1 MATGLLETGPK
12 LDWTRDNKIFDRY
25 QIWKEKVEL
34 IFSSALEESSSK
46 QKVSYLRYWM
56 GEQGIPLVKKWTALG
71 KLDFSSAEEDALSSG
86 YILQNYWNLLEAE
99 FKPKGNKLLSVIELW
114 TRSKQGSKTLNEWLT
129 YVYNLVE
136 SCDYGDSNERIIRDV
151 LIIGCN
157 SDKAKDKIVRQ
168 GEKIKLQDVIE
179 ILQLEDSTRQTLT
192 EMTSTTQKIHY
203 ASYEKKKGTGKKQK
217 FQSNS
222 NSSSSS
228 SSGQKQDSTG
238 SQKLCYRCSKNYTK
252 GHEKVCKALNAKCN
266 ACGVEGHFE
275 IACKKSGNFPKKSSS
290 KFQKPGSTGRMNIA
304 SAVEEPALQADF
316 FDEKGILKEYKP
328 KSMYVLSGTSD
339 DKPIMIEFGCGLT
352 PLSFDR
358 KLTLQADTGA
368 DMNAIN
374 KKTFDELF
382 PDVELEESTHILQN
396 FDKRLI
402 KPIGSFRCFLR
413 WKGHKYRVKFE
424 VMGIETPNL
433 LSRETTFLMGI
444 LKKCLSVEKT
454 QNEPSNQISSPPV
467 SGHSVPPTEAAPVP
481 LTEGA
486 SCHSVPPTEAAPV
499 PLTEGVSCH
508 SVPLTETAPLTSTEV
523 ERSQMNCASISD
535 TAETPDSSS
544 VRVVGS
550 NNHSLSITDLPLTQ
564 EKVETTYADVF
575 QGLGK
580 FPGEPYKLRL
590 KPDAVPAK
598 HRPRRVP
605 VHLQDAFHEEIERL
619 VKIDVLEKV
628 TEPTEWVNSFVIVEK
643 VIDSSNAH
651 SPNHVIKKSIRLCID
666 PKDLNEALERE
677 PYYSRSIDELISM
690 FAGAK
695 VFTIV
700 DMDKGYW
707 QVVLHPESR
716 KLTCM
721 AFDIGR
727 YQFKRLPMGSKVASD
742 IFQRMLDSVYIGLPG
757 VTGIADDMVIFGRN
771 EEEHD
776 RNLILFLETTRK
788 NGLVLNKKKLQ
799 FKKEEVSF
807 FGHRWNSTGISP
819 DPKKTESIL
828 KMQFP
833 PDKETMHSFLG
844 LVNFLNRY
852 TPKLAELCSPL
863 RKLILKDSH
872 YSPGDP
878 EHAAFDAIKAEFKK
892 KIILPYF
899 DRNKE
904 TILQTDAS
912 KKGFGAVILQEEQPI
927 YYASRALTSAE
938 KNYQNLEREAQ
949 AAVWG
954 MEKFHYFLYGRKF
967 ILQTDQKPLVSIF
980 RKHMIDVSPRI
991 QRITIRAWQYDF
1003 VPQHIPGRIN
1013 VIADSLSRVT
1023 PLEFQDSN
1031 AEKDILAVN
1040 FLQYSSIEE
1049 RERDEMLQET
1059 SKDKELQSLKHYIST
1074 GWPSKRSQIPV
1085 SLHPYWNYRDELTVE
1100 SGILMKNSK
1109 VLIPETLK
1117 QKYLRQIHQGHQGIE
1132 ACRSRA
1138 REFVFWVNINSDLK
1152 EMVEKCDICQSQQNS
1167 TASVQKYVSEVP
1179 PHPWHTLGSDL
1190 FYFQRIDFLVVVDY
1204 FSKYLIVR
1212 KIPNSTSSAVIK
1224 ELGMIFSEFGNPLV
1238 FRSDNGPCYSSQE
1251 FKFFM
1256 QNWLVEHRTSSPH
1269 YPQSNGLAESM
1280 VKVSKNLI
1288 EKAIKQDLPWN
1299 KLLLDYRCTPIS
1311 SEIPSPAEILF
1322 GRKFRSSISILPS
1335 QVLNDRISKQREL
1348 IAKKEGKFYAS
1359 TQDFQDRIKA
1369 LPFEAGQNVW
1379 LQDSDSRKF
1388 EEAVIREKCREPN
1401 SYMVE
1406 IPATGQCFRR
1416 NSNFIKP
1423 RQSDKNSV
1431 STDPLPTTGLPE
1443 IPQEPPVLQQPSS
1456 PATSTVD
1463 AIPTVPPSKQ
1473 NGNSILELQELQDIP
1488 EYPEET
1494 IKEFHPQG
1502 SDSKSDISC
1511 TDILIS
1517 EREMLRYD
1525 TIGRIELIPPIVL
1538 SSDNT
1543 KYKNIIQLFLQLFD
1557 ELSVYRDCH

>member
-71 KLDFSSAEEDALSSG
+71 KLDFSSSEEDALSSG

-136 SCDYGDSNERIIRDV
+136 SCDYGDSSERIIRDV

-238 SQKLCYRCSKNYTK
+238 SQKLSYRCSKNYTK

-316 FDEKGILKEYKP
+316 FDEKGVLKEYRP

-352 PLSFDR
+352 PISFDR

-374 KKTFDELF
+374 KKTFTELF

-402 KPIGSFRCFLR
+402 KPIESFRCFLR

-424 VMGIETPNL
+424 VMGIETSNL

-454 QNEPSNQISSPPV
+454 QNEPNNQISSLSV
-467 SGHSVPPTEAAPVP
+467 SGHSVPPTEVDP
-481 LTEGA
+481 LTPAEADPLTSTEGVF
-486 SCHSVPPTEAAPV
+486 SHSVTSTEGVFGHSVPPTEAV
-499 PLTEGVSCH
+499 PLE
-508 SVPLTETAPLTSTEV
+508 STE

-544 VRVVGS
+544 VHVVGS

-605 VHLQDAFHEEIERL
+605 VHLQDAFHEEVERL

-651 SPNHVIKKSIRLCID
+651 SPNHVIKKSILLCID

-757 VTGIADDMVIFGRN
+757 VTGIADNMVIFGRN
-771 EEEHD
+771 EKEHD

-788 NGLVLNKKKLQ
+788 NGHILNKKKLQ

-807 FGHRWNSTGISP
+807 FSHRWNSTGISP

-904 TILQTDAS
+904 TILQTDVS

-954 MEKFHYFLYGRKF
+954 MEKFHYFLYGRN
-967 ILQTDQKPLVSIF
+967 
-980 RKHMIDVSPRI
+980 
-991 QRITIRAWQYDF
+991 F

-1059 SKDKELQSLKHYIST
+1059 SKDKELQLLKHYIST

-1085 SLHPYWNYRDELTVE
+1085 SLHPYWNFRDELTVE

-1117 QKYLRQIHQGHQGIE
+1117 QKYLRQIHQGHQGIK

-1167 TASVQKYVSEVP
+1167 TTSVQKYVSEVP

-1212 KIPNSTSSAVIK
+1212 KIPSSTSSAVIK
-1224 ELGMIFSEFGNPLV
+1224 ELGMIFSEFGNLLV

-1299 KLLLDYRCTPIS
+1299 RLLLDYRCTPIS

-1379 LQDSDSRKF
+1379 LQNSDSRKF
-1388 EEAVIREKCREPN
+1388 EEAVICEKCREPN

-1406 IPATGQCFRR
+1406 IPATGQCLRR

-1423 RQSDKNSV
+1423 RQTDKNSV
-1431 STDPLPTTGLPE
+1431 STDPLLTTGLPE

-1456 PATSTVD
+1456 QATSTVD

-1473 NGNSILELQELQDIP
+1473 NGNSTPRTPRQPRASRRSTKGIPPPRLGLQE
-1488 EYPEET
+1488 
-1494 IKEFHPQG
+1494 
-1502 SDSKSDISC
+1502 
-1511 TDILIS
+1511 
-1517 EREMLRYD
+1517 
-1525 TIGRIELIPPIVL
+1525 
-1538 SSDNT
+1538 
-1543 KYKNIIQLFLQLFD
+1543 
-1557 ELSVYRDCH
+1557 

>member
-1 MATGLLETGPK
+1 MH
-12 LDWTRDNKIFDRY
+12 
-25 QIWKEKVEL
+25 
-34 IFSSALEESSSK
+34 
-46 QKVSYLRYWM
+46 
-56 GEQGIPLVKKWTALG
+56 
-71 KLDFSSAEEDALSSG
+71 
-86 YILQNYWNLLEAE
+86 
-99 FKPKGNKLLSVIELW
+99 
-114 TRSKQGSKTLNEWLT
+114 
-129 YVYNLVE
+129 NLVE
-136 SCDYGDSNERIIRDV
+136 SCDYGDSSERIIRDV

-157 SDKAKDKIVRQ
+157 SDKAKDKIVQQ
-168 GEKIKLQDVIE
+168 GEKIKLQEVIE
-179 ILQLEDSTRQTLT
+179 ILQIEDSTRQTLT
-192 EMTSTTQKIHY
+192 DMSSTTQKIHY
-203 ASYEKKKGTGKKQK
+203 ASYEKKKSKGTGKKQK
-217 FQSNS
+217 FQPQPNV
-222 NSSSSS
+222 SSSS

-238 SQKLCYRCSKNYTK
+238 SQKLCYQCKKPYTK
-252 GHEKVCKALNAKCN
+252 GHEKVCKALSAKCN
-266 ACGVEGHFE
+266 GCGTVGHYE
-275 IACKKSGNFPKKSSS
+275 VACKKSGNFPQKSSS
-290 KFQKPGSTGRMNIA
+290 NPQKPGSTGRMNIA
-304 SAVEEPALQADF
+304 SAVEEPAVQADF
-316 FDEKGILKEYKP
+316 FDEKGLLKEYQP
-328 KSMYVLSGTSD
+328 KNMHVLSGISN

-352 PLSFDR
+352 PLSCDR

-368 DMNAIN
+368 DANAIN
-374 KKTFDELF
+374 KKTFTEVF
-382 PDVELEESTHILQN
+382 PDVKLEESTYILQN

-402 KPIGSFRCFLR
+402 KAIGSFRCFLR

-444 LKKCLSVEKT
+444 LKKCLSVETAPNVVENVSNNVQK
-454 QNEPSNQISSPPV
+454 PSLPV
-467 SGHSVPPTEAAPVP
+467 PIPGPSHSGHSVPSA
-481 LTEGA
+481 EGA
-486 SCHSVPPTEAAPV
+486 FGHSVPS
-499 PLTEGVSCH
+499 TEGVFSH
-508 SVPLTETAPLTSTEV
+508 SVTEGTSETSQIQLSLTSTEGTSQ
-523 ERSQMNCASISD
+523 RSPSISNMV
-535 TAETPDSSS
+535 ENS
-544 VRVVGS
+544 VSGP
-550 NNHSLSITDLPLTQ
+550 NLQSLSIADLPLTQ
-564 EKVETTYADVF
+564 EKVESTYADVF

-598 HRPRRVP
+598 HRPRKVP
-605 VHLQDAFHEEIERL
+605 VHLQDAFHEEVERL
-619 VKIDVLEKV
+619 VKIDVLEPV
-628 TEPTEWVNSFVIVEK
+628 IEPTEWVNSFVVVEK

-651 SPNHVIKKSIRLCID
+651 SPNHSIKKSIRLCID

-677 PYYSRSIDELISM
+677 PYYSRTIDELISM

-716 KLTCM
+716 KYTCM
-721 AFDIGR
+721 AFDIGK

-757 VTGIADDMVIFGRN
+757 VTGIADDMVIYGRN

-788 NGLVLNKKKLQ
+788 NGLILNKRKLQ

-828 KMQFP
+828 KMEFP

-852 TPKLAELCSPL
+852 TPRLAELCSPL

-878 EHAAFDAIKAEFKK
+878 EHAAFDAIKAEFQK

-927 YYASRALTSAE
+927 YYASRTLTSAE
-938 KNYQNLEREAQ
+938 KSYQNLEHEAQ

-991 QRITIRAWQYDF
+991 QRITIRAWQYEF
-1003 VPQHIPGRIN
+1003 EPQHIPGKRN
-1013 VIADSLSRVT
+1013 VISDAFSRVT

-1049 RERDEMLQET
+1049 RERDEVLQET
-1059 SKDKELQSLKHYIST
+1059 NKDKELQLLKHYIST
-1074 GWPSKRSQIPV
+1074 GWPAKRSQIPV
-1085 SLHPYWNYRDELTVE
+1085 FLQPYWNFRDELTIE

-1152 EMVEKCDICQSQQNS
+1152 ELVEKCDLCQSQQNS
-1167 TASVQKYVSEVP
+1167 TAIIQKYVSEVP

-1204 FSKYLIVR
+1204 FSKYLIMR
-1212 KIPNSTSSAVIK
+1212 KIANSTSSAVIK
-1224 ELGMIFSEFGNPLV
+1224 ELGMIFSEFGKPQV

-1256 QNWLVEHRTSSPH
+1256 QNWLIEHRTSSPH

-1288 EKAIKQDLPWN
+1288 EKAVLQDLPWN
-1299 KLLLDYRCTPIS
+1299 QLLLDYRCTPIS

-1322 GRKFRSSISILPS
+1322 GRKLRSSISILPS
-1335 QVLNDRISKQREL
+1335 QVMNDRISKQR
-1348 IAKKEGKFYAS
+1348 
-1359 TQDFQDRIKA
+1359 
-1369 LPFEAGQNVW
+1369 
-1379 LQDSDSRKF
+1379 
-1388 EEAVIREKCREPN
+1388 
-1401 SYMVE
+1401 
-1406 IPATGQCFRR
+1406 
-1416 NSNFIKP
+1416 
-1423 RQSDKNSV
+1423 
-1431 STDPLPTTGLPE
+1431 
-1443 IPQEPPVLQQPSS
+1443 
-1456 PATSTVD
+1456 
-1463 AIPTVPPSKQ
+1463 
-1473 NGNSILELQELQDIP
+1473 
-1488 EYPEET
+1488 
-1494 IKEFHPQG
+1494 
-1502 SDSKSDISC
+1502 
-1511 TDILIS
+1511 
-1517 EREMLRYD
+1517 
-1525 TIGRIELIPPIVL
+1525 
-1538 SSDNT
+1538 
-1543 KYKNIIQLFLQLFD
+1543 
-1557 ELSVYRDCH
+1557 

>member
-12 LDWTRDNKIFDRY
+12 LNWTRDNKIFDRY

-203 ASYEKKKGTGKKQK
+203 ASYEKKKSTGKKQK

-424 VMGIETPNL
+424 VMGIYTPNL

-454 QNEPSNQISSPPV
+454 QNEPSNQISSLPV
-467 SGHSVPPTEAAPVP
+467 SGHSVPSTEAAPVP

-486 SCHSVPPTEAAPV
+486 SCHSVPSTEAAPV
-499 PLTEGVSCH
+499 PLTEAAPLTSTEGVSCH
-508 SVPLTETAPLTSTEV
+508 SVPLTETAPLTSTE

-967 ILQTDQKPLVSIF
+967 TLQTDQKPLVSIF

-1003 VPQHIPGRIN
+1003 EPQHIPGRIN

-1085 SLHPYWNYRDELTVE
+1085 SLHPYWNFRDELTVE

-1117 QKYLRQIHQGHQGIE
+1117 QKYLKQIHQGHQGIE

-1190 FYFQRIDFLVVVDY
+1190 FYFHRIDFLVVVDY

-1288 EKAIKQDLPWN
+1288 EKA
-1299 KLLLDYRCTPIS
+1299 
-1311 SEIPSPAEILF
+1311 
-1322 GRKFRSSISILPS
+1322 
-1335 QVLNDRISKQREL
+1335 
-1348 IAKKEGKFYAS
+1348 
-1359 TQDFQDRIKA
+1359 
-1369 LPFEAGQNVW
+1369 
-1379 LQDSDSRKF
+1379 
-1388 EEAVIREKCREPN
+1388 
-1401 SYMVE
+1401 
-1406 IPATGQCFRR
+1406 TGQCFRR

-1473 NGNSILELQELQDIP
+1473 NGNSIPRTPRTPRQPRTSRRNNKGIPPPRLGLQE
-1488 EYPEET
+1488 
-1494 IKEFHPQG
+1494 
-1502 SDSKSDISC
+1502 
-1511 TDILIS
+1511 
-1517 EREMLRYD
+1517 
-1525 TIGRIELIPPIVL
+1525 
-1538 SSDNT
+1538 
-1543 KYKNIIQLFLQLFD
+1543 
-1557 ELSVYRDCH
+1557 

>member
-454 QNEPSNQISSPPV
+454 QNEPNNQISSLSV
-467 SGHSVPPTEAAPVP
+467 SDHSVPSTEATPEAAPVP
-481 LTEGA
+481 LTE
-486 SCHSVPPTEAAPV
+486 AAP
-499 PLTEGVSCH
+499 LTSTEGVSCH
-508 SVPLTETAPLTSTEV
+508 SVPLTETAPLTSTD
-523 ERSQMNCASISD
+523 RSQMNCASISD
-535 TAETPDSSS
+535 TAKTPGSSS
-544 VRVVGS
+544 VRVAGS

-628 TEPTEWVNSFVIVEK
+628 TEPTEWVNSFVIVE
-643 VIDSSNAH
+643 
-651 SPNHVIKKSIRLCID
+651 
-666 PKDLNEALERE
+666 
-677 PYYSRSIDELISM
+677 
-690 FAGAK
+690 
-695 VFTIV
+695 
-700 DMDKGYW
+700 
-707 QVVLHPESR
+707 
-716 KLTCM
+716 
-721 AFDIGR
+721 
-727 YQFKRLPMGSKVASD
+727 
-742 IFQRMLDSVYIGLPG
+742 
-757 VTGIADDMVIFGRN
+757 
-771 EEEHD
+771 
-776 RNLILFLETTRK
+776 
-788 NGLVLNKKKLQ
+788 
-799 FKKEEVSF
+799 
-807 FGHRWNSTGISP
+807 
-819 DPKKTESIL
+819 
-828 KMQFP
+828 
-833 PDKETMHSFLG
+833 
-844 LVNFLNRY
+844 
-852 TPKLAELCSPL
+852 
-863 RKLILKDSH
+863 
-872 YSPGDP
+872 
-878 EHAAFDAIKAEFKK
+878 
-892 KIILPYF
+892 
-899 DRNKE
+899 
-904 TILQTDAS
+904 
-912 KKGFGAVILQEEQPI
+912 
-927 YYASRALTSAE
+927 
-938 KNYQNLEREAQ
+938 
-949 AAVWG
+949 
-954 MEKFHYFLYGRKF
+954 
-967 ILQTDQKPLVSIF
+967 
-980 RKHMIDVSPRI
+980 
-991 QRITIRAWQYDF
+991 
-1003 VPQHIPGRIN
+1003 
-1013 VIADSLSRVT
+1013 
-1023 PLEFQDSN
+1023 
-1031 AEKDILAVN
+1031 
-1040 FLQYSSIEE
+1040 
-1049 RERDEMLQET
+1049 
-1059 SKDKELQSLKHYIST
+1059 
-1074 GWPSKRSQIPV
+1074 
-1085 SLHPYWNYRDELTVE
+1085 
-1100 SGILMKNSK
+1100 
-1109 VLIPETLK
+1109 
-1117 QKYLRQIHQGHQGIE
+1117 
-1132 ACRSRA
+1132 
-1138 REFVFWVNINSDLK
+1138 
-1152 EMVEKCDICQSQQNS
+1152 
-1167 TASVQKYVSEVP
+1167 
-1179 PHPWHTLGSDL
+1179 
-1190 FYFQRIDFLVVVDY
+1190 
-1204 FSKYLIVR
+1204 
-1212 KIPNSTSSAVIK
+1212 
-1224 ELGMIFSEFGNPLV
+1224 
-1238 FRSDNGPCYSSQE
+1238 
-1251 FKFFM
+1251 
-1256 QNWLVEHRTSSPH
+1256 
-1269 YPQSNGLAESM
+1269 
-1280 VKVSKNLI
+1280 
-1288 EKAIKQDLPWN
+1288 
-1299 KLLLDYRCTPIS
+1299 
-1311 SEIPSPAEILF
+1311 
-1322 GRKFRSSISILPS
+1322 
-1335 QVLNDRISKQREL
+1335 
-1348 IAKKEGKFYAS
+1348 
-1359 TQDFQDRIKA
+1359 
-1369 LPFEAGQNVW
+1369 
-1379 LQDSDSRKF
+1379 
-1388 EEAVIREKCREPN
+1388 
-1401 SYMVE
+1401 
-1406 IPATGQCFRR
+1406 
-1416 NSNFIKP
+1416 
-1423 RQSDKNSV
+1423 
-1431 STDPLPTTGLPE
+1431 
-1443 IPQEPPVLQQPSS
+1443 
-1456 PATSTVD
+1456 
-1463 AIPTVPPSKQ
+1463 
-1473 NGNSILELQELQDIP
+1473 
-1488 EYPEET
+1488 
-1494 IKEFHPQG
+1494 
-1502 SDSKSDISC
+1502 
-1511 TDILIS
+1511 
-1517 EREMLRYD
+1517 
-1525 TIGRIELIPPIVL
+1525 
-1538 SSDNT
+1538 
-1543 KYKNIIQLFLQLFD
+1543 
-1557 ELSVYRDCH
+1557 